1 MTCCVGFTSLYITFV
16 IDMRK
21 LIIYILALLTVP
33 AAAQTGK
40 DHNFEVAKNLEV
52 FNSIYKNLD
61 LLYVD
66 TLSADTVVGNAVD
79 AMLGSLDPYTE
90 YFPDAK
96 VKDLKTMLTGKYA
109 GVGSLIRFS
118 QKYNNSFIDEPY
130 ENMPAA
136 EAGLKKGD
144 LILAVDNLSMVGK
157 SSQYVSDNL
166 RGDAG
171 TSFMIKVKRLSTGKI
186 LKMKITRRAIKMPSV
201 PYYGLQAN
209 NIGYINLNQFTEDCS
224 KDFRQ
229 AFIEMKKQGMKSLV
243 IDLRGNGGGLESE
256 AVNIVNM
263 FVPKDV
269 LVVSN
274 RGKLKRMN
282 HDYKTTAEPIDTV
295 MPIVVLVNGGTA
307 SASEITSG
315 ALQDFDRAVV
325 MGTRTYGKGL
335 VQMTV
340 DLPYNGNLK
349 LTTNKYYIPS
359 GRCIQAI
366 NYKHARGGYT
376 EHVPDSLTKVFR
388 TLHGREV
395 RDGGGIKPDVE
406 IKPDTASNIQTYL
419 TSIIDSTETVLDYVV
434 DYVAK
439 HPTIDSPD
447 KFELSDADF
456 EDFKQHVIKS
466 GFKYDGVSEKILQEL
481 VKSAKFEGYYNDA
494 KNEFAAIEK
503 KLKHNIGKDL
513 DYNKE
518 DIKEA
523 LASDIISVYYYQR
536 GSMQYSLKHD
546 KQMAEAMKLLT
557 KPTEYKKIL
566 LPK

>member
-1 MTCCVGFTSLYITFV
+1 
-16 IDMRK
+16 
-21 LIIYILALLTVP
+21 
-33 AAAQTGK
+33 
-40 DHNFEVAKNLEV
+40 
-52 FNSIYKNLD
+52 
-61 LLYVD
+61 
-66 TLSADTVVGNAVD
+66 
-79 AMLGSLDPYTE
+79 
-90 YFPDAK
+90 
-96 VKDLKTMLTGKYA
+96 MLTGKYA

-118 QKYNNSFIDEPY
+118 QKYNNSFVDEPY
-130 ENMPAA
+130 DNMPAA

-144 LILAVDNLSMVGK
+144 LILAVDDLSMVGK
-157 SSQYVSDNL
+157 SSQYVSDHL

-171 TSFMIKVKRLSTGKI
+171 TTFMIKVKRLSTGKI

-201 PYYGLQAN
+201 PYYKLQPN
-209 NIGYINLNQFTEDCS
+209 NTGYINLNQFTEDCS
-224 KDFRQ
+224 KDFRR
-229 AFIEMKKQGMKSLV
+229 AFLEMKKQGMKSLV

-263 FVPKDV
+263 FVSKDV

-282 HDYKTTAEPIDTV
+282 HDYKTTVEPIDTV
-295 MPIVVLVNGGTA
+295 MPIIVLVNGGTA

-366 NYKHARGGYT
+366 NYKHGRGGYT

-434 DYVAK
+434 DYVAN
-439 HPTIDSPD
+439 HPTIASPD

-494 KNEFAAIEK
+494 KDEFAAIEK

-523 LASDIISVYYYQR
+523 LASDIISTYYYQR
-536 GSMQYSLKHD
+536 GSLEYTLKHD
-546 KQMAEAMKLLT
+546 RQMAEAMKLLS
-557 KPTEYKKIL
+557 KPAEYKKIL